1 MANKGEWV
9 VRYEEQVMFS
19 QLIPSMNCRAFFAGV
34 ADANKPGSIHLLK
47 YPFEK
52 ISEIQAHS
60 TEVQRLS
67 VTPDNKTVFSAG
79 NDGSLCCFKFDDKEL
94 E

>member
-1 MANKGEWV
+1 VFVAGSDRNIREIKQKEGERKNDPAFMANKGEWV

-34 ADANKPGSIHLLK
+34 AEANKPGSIHLLK

-52 ISEIQAHS
+52 ISEI
-60 TEVQRLS
+60 
-67 VTPDNKTVFSAG
+67 
-79 NDGSLCCFKFDDKEL
+79 
-94 E
+94 